1 MRVTVGAAS
10 DIGQV
15 REGNEDSFLVEQPL
29 FVVADGMGGHRGGE
43 VASSLALDTIQS
55 LFVRNEGSLVGQVEE
70 ANRAVFERSQAD
82 RNVAGMGTTLT
93 AALVDGDRVQ
103 LAHVGDSRAY
113 LFHDHDLTLLTEDH
127 TLVHRMVLDGEIT
140 EAEAEVHPHR
150 SILTRALG
158 VDGRVKV
165 DESTIE
171 VAPGDRILLCTDGL
185 TGMVGEEQIR
195 TILDSTPG
203 DAQGAV
209 ERLIT
214 EANRAGGVDNITAV
228 VLDFTDD
235 GGASKGS
242 GDTTRSRTAHD
253 ATREEPVASTQRSE
267 RASDITLVGE
277 PQSSVATRKRV
288 GTSDTG
294 VGGEPAG
301 PLLRMPVH
309 PPPRSAT
316 APRATTARSR
326 PATQRRVGG
335 RRGMRRIAVWGG
347 IVIAVIAV
355 GLVGLRVYLDTQWFV
370 GISGGHVAVFRG
382 VPAEVAGFSLHHVVT
397 ETKIS
402 AADAETLAVYS
413 SLGDGITAEG
423 RGGAEA
429 IVAQIRKDVAGPP
442 TAGP

>member
-29 FVVADGMGGHRGGE
+29 YVVADGMGGHRGGE

-55 LFVRNEGSLVGQVEE
+55 LFVRKEGSLVGQVEE
-70 ANRAVFERSQAD
+70 ANREVFERSQAD

-127 TLVHRMVLDGEIT
+127 TLVHRMVMDGEIT

-209 ERLIT
+209 ERLIS

-235 GGASKGS
+235 GTASEAS
-242 GDTTRSRTAHD
+242 AETTQARPPHE
-253 ATREEPVASTQRSE
+253 ATREHPVASTQRSE
-267 RASDITLVGE
+267 RASDITMVGQ
-277 PQSSVATRKRV
+277 PPSSVAMRERV
-288 GTSDTG
+288 RTSEAG

-301 PLLRMPVH
+301 PLLRLPVH
-309 PPPRSAT
+309 SPPRSAT
-316 APRATTARSR
+316 APRATSAPSR
-326 PATQRRVGG
+326 PATQPRVAG

-347 IVIAVIAV
+347 IVIAVVAV

-370 GISGGHVAVFRG
+370 GVSGGHVAVFRG

-397 ETKIS
+397 ETEIS
-402 AADAETLAVYS
+402 AADAESLAVYS

>member
-29 FVVADGMGGHRGGE
+29 YVVADGMGGHRGGE

-70 ANRAVFERSQAD
+70 ANREVFERSQAD

-113 LFHDHDLTLLTEDH
+113 LFHDHALTLLTEDH
-127 TLVHRMVLDGEIT
+127 TLVHRMVMDGEIS

-203 DAQGAV
+203 DAQAAV
-209 ERLIT
+209 ERLIS

-235 GGASKGS
+235 GTASEAS
-242 GDTTRSRTAHD
+242 AETTQARAPHE
-253 ATREEPVASTQRSE
+253 ATREHPVASTQRSE
-267 RASDITLVGE
+267 PASDITMVGQ
-277 PQSSVATRKRV
+277 PPSSVAMRERV
-288 GTSDTG
+288 RTSETG

-301 PLLRMPVH
+301 PLLRLPVH
-309 PPPRSAT
+309 SPPRSAT
-316 APRATTARSR
+316 APRATTAPSR
-326 PATQRRVGG
+326 PTTQHPGDRR
-335 RRGMRRIAVWGG
+335 RAARKAILWACALIAV
-347 IVIAVIAV
+347 VAV

-370 GISGGHVAVFRG
+370 GVSGGHVAVFRG
-382 VPAEVAGFSLHHVVT
+382 VPVEVAGFSLHHVVAET
-397 ETKIS
+397 EIS
-402 AADAETLAVYS
+402 AADAESLAVYS
-413 SLGDGITAEG
+413 SLGDGITAAG